1 MYFDLFKISRV
12 MLYIL
17 KIIVKCL
24 PVANFQRVSKS
35 VSCHTHRICGA
46 NFEQDW
52 GQHDKER
59 LFLRAFKQISILLP
73 LGKSRKQK
81 SEFFWGG

>member
-35 VSCHTHRICGA
+35 VSCHTYRIM
-46 NFEQDW
+46 W
-52 GQHDKER
+52 SK
-59 LFLRAFKQISILLP
+59 L
-73 LGKSRKQK
+73 
-81 SEFFWGG
+81 

>member
-17 KIIVKCL
+17 KITVKCL

-35 VSCHTHRICGA
+35 VSCHTYRICGA

-52 GQHDKER
+52 GQQDK
-59 LFLRAFKQISILLP
+59 Q
-73 LGKSRKQK
+73 G
-81 SEFFWGG
+81 FFF